1 MLSIFRP
8 AVLASRVGTTLA
20 ELEDILHAGDRYYE
34 ELILTDPRKPNKS
47 RIVIAVKSPL
57 RQLQGRFYQRV
68 LLPSLAASKYSHGSR
83 RESSI
88 KTNAQPHTRSRFV
101 CKADVSNFFPSI
113 HDSRVY
119 KLFNGRLGCPAK
131 VADLCSRL
139 CTYRHHLA
147 LGLSTSPILADQ
159 LMSDVDVRIG
169 AACEA
174 AGLIYTRYVDD
185 ITISGGF
192 DLAMGKAGIASLVGR
207 ILAAHGFAAK
217 RSKYESER
225 NGQTTITGVRIKK
238 GRLDVA
244 KAYAAELDRQLA
256 DAASLA
262 DDGAFDGPYFTRSQ
276 ILGRIQFVG
285 WINPGRKRSLQ
296 GRFLKIN
303 WRNADDNAMTRG
315 WVASRKRVQPRSV
328 AENAPSERLR
338 LCTDTDDGA
347 EGQDRLM

>member
-8 AVLASRVGTTLA
+8 AELASRLGTTLA
-20 ELEDILHAGDRYYE
+20 ELEDVLHSGDRFYE
-34 ELILTDPRKPNKS
+34 ELVLTDPRKPNKP

-57 RQLQGRFYQRV
+57 RQLQGRFYNRV
-68 LLPSLAASKYSHGSR
+68 LLPSLVASKYSHGSR
-83 RESSI
+83 RDSSI
-88 KTNAQPHTRSRFV
+88 KTNAQPHRRSRFV

-113 HDSRVY
+113 HDRRVY
-119 KLFNGRLGCPAK
+119 HLFNGQLGCPAK

-147 LGLSTSPILADQ
+147 LGLSTSPILADR
-159 LMSDVDVRIG
+159 LMSDVDARIG
-169 AACEA
+169 AACDS
-174 AGLIYTRYVDD
+174 AGLVYTRYVDD

-192 DLAMGKAGIASLVGR
+192 DLAMGKAGIAALVGR

-225 NGQTTITGVRIKK
+225 NGRTTITGVRIKR

-256 DAASLA
+256 DAACLA
-262 DDGAFDGPYFTRSQ
+262 DDGAFDGPYYTRGQ

-285 WINPGRKRSLQ
+285 WINPGRRRSLQ

-303 WRNADDNAMTRG
+303 WRNAQTNAISRG
-315 WVASRKRVQPRSV
+315 WVATKK
-328 AENAPSERLR
+328 RLR
-338 LCTDTDDGA
+338 LRSAAEDTSSEWPRLFNGTDVRAGELGA
-347 EGQDRLM
+347 